1 MLTISLS
8 AMGKSTKPPLPLWA
22 VSIVGSAMGLTSG
35 LLLGGSLLGYFLGL
49 LGTVCAFGSLYIDRQ
64 RQMSRDYDYSYPWFR
79 GATSAAYVVGVLAT
93 IVHIVRYAIELG
105 NA

>member
-1 MLTISLS
+1 
-8 AMGKSTKPPLPLWA
+8 MGKSTKPPLPLWG
-22 VSIVGSAMGLTSG
+22 VSIVGSALGLASG
-35 LLLGGSLLGYFLGL
+35 LLVGGSLPGYFLGL
-49 LGTVCAFGSLYIDRQ
+49 LGTVFAFGSLYIDRQ